1 VAVPLL
7 TAPPEK
13 EVWKFAPFIVNRSR
27 SLTVNQQPKQ
37 GGNMKNRKMML
48 VKILLSFMI
57 VFAFAFQA
65 QAGEVYKLALSL
77 AITGPT
83 SDAGNPYSK
92 GVADYF
98 QYVNDMKLLGDAKI
112 DCTIR
117 DDQYKTDVTKR
128 NFEDFIDMGIVFYLN
143 YSTGS
148 TLALKRDFE
157 EEQMPTI
164 PASFHAGNLIDSNYI
179 FLPIASYSAQAI
191 GLAEYVV
198 NNHKGATPRVA
209 MFLHPSA
216 FGRGP
221 LSDVEKAV
229 KAGLDMEIVEVVEH
243 GKNLDNTAMLK
254 RLQSKGVQYVISQ
267 TIQSPVATM
276 IKDAK
281 RLGIAADSFGQK
293 GKITFLGCHYT
304 GGNDLIAL
312 AGSAAENYFWT
323 TSYIVTSEPG
333 VGTDAQLALAK
344 RYGRDDKAANSHNYA
359 NGVMVAQVAAEVIR
373 RAQAKGKKVTK
384 ETLYEEL
391 LQMNGMNAFYP
402 VTTVGPVTYSKTDH
416 AGVDTL
422 QLYSVQNGNFKSMG
436 KPFIPEYTSKIK

>member
-1 VAVPLL
+1 
-7 TAPPEK
+7 
-13 EVWKFAPFIVNRSR
+13 
-27 SLTVNQQPKQ
+27 
-37 GGNMKNRKMML
+37 MKNRKMIA
-48 VKILLSFMI
+48 VKLLLTFMV

-98 QYVNDMKLLGDAKI
+98 KYVNDMKLLGADKI

-128 NFEDFIDMGIVFYLN
+128 NFEEFLDMGIVFYLN

-148 TLALKRDFE
+148 TLALKKDFE

-164 PASFHAGNLIDSNYI
+164 PASFHAGNLIDSHYI

-198 NNHKGATPRVA
+198 KNNKGATPKVA

-221 LSDVEKAV
+221 LSDVQKAV
-229 KAGLDMEIVEVVEH
+229 KAGLKMEIVEVVEH
-243 GKNLDNTAMLK
+243 GKDLDNTAMLK
-254 RLQSKGVQYVISQ
+254 RLKSKGVRYVISQ

-276 IKDAK
+276 IKDAA
-281 RLGIAADSFGQK
+281 RLGIAAKTFGEE
-293 GKITFLGCHYT
+293 GKLTFLGCHYT

-312 AGSAAENYFWT
+312 AGSAAENFYWT
-323 TSYIVTSEPG
+323 TSYTITSEPG

-344 RYGRDDKAANSHNYA
+344 RYGRDDKTANSHNYA
-359 NGVMVAQVAAEVIR
+359 NGVMVAQVAAEVILR
-373 RAQAKGKKVTK
+373 TKAKGKEINKQ
-384 ETLYEEL
+384 TLYEEI
-391 LQMNGMNAFYP
+391 QEMNGLNSFYP

-422 QLYSVQNGNFKSMG
+422 QLYTVKNGAFVSVG
-436 KPFIPEYTSKIK
+436 KPFIPVYTGKIK